1 MIKKIIIGVVIMLL
15 LGGAYLNHYLK
26 IGIPEHEGTILLKGV
41 DNEVSI
47 LRDAAGI
54 PHIFAK
60 TETDAYFALGYAMAQ
75 DRLFQMEFLRAAG
88 NGSLSE
94 ILGDSMLK
102 SDKFLRR
109 IMLRPRNADEIFDD
123 SPPQVQAMLTYFVNG
138 INSFIKADPD
148 LPIEFRLLNHAP
160 ELWTITDM
168 LAIIKLQSWQLSYN
182 YDIELIYRQLN
193 QKLGKENATELFPY
207 YSADHLK
214 ILDEFGFSTTGDAEL
229 ISQAAQLKELLG
241 TNGGSNNWVVSGDR
255 SVSGKPIL
263 CSDPHLHGSRL
274 PGPWY
279 FAHLK
284 APGLDVAGGFFPGLP
299 TVLIGHNRHIAWGI
313 TNMGPDVQ
321 DLFIEEVN
329 PENPNQYL
337 YKDAWYDFEI
347 IPEAIRIKD
356 DSEDSG
362 FRIED
367 LLVRKSIH
375 GPVIKEDEEVLALA
389 WTGHHFYEELEAFY
403 RLNHAENWGEFTMA
417 VSHFST
423 APQNY
428 VYADVE
434 GNIGYYGAGKVP
446 LRKKGAGLYPVPG
459 STGEY
464 DWDGYIPFED
474 MPHLYNPAGGF
485 IVTANA
491 EPHSQDYPYPMPG
504 IYAPEY
510 RTKRISDLIKS
521 KDKLTPDDMA
531 MIQLDQQ
538 SYLAPVFLKYLTAV
552 IPDEQSE
559 IRDALAGWDHV
570 LDENGFEGSIYHETL
585 ETFLRSI
592 WSDDMGLELAEKY
605 LDTWYISLNRWVMML
620 EDNSHK
626 WFDNIATDEV
636 ETRDDLLIDAFN
648 KALISLEQ
656 KYGSR
661 DHLSWEWG
669 IIHNIAFHHPFE
681 AKGGLIEKFFNY
693 GPFPFGGD
701 GETVNRATHVF
712 TKPYMAEMTASM
724 RLIIDM
730 ADASNSRMANASGQV
745 GMPLQDH
752 YTDLIDLWLKGAY
765 VDVNLDREQLGE
777 VQELRLVPKN

>member
-1 MIKKIIIGVVIMLL
+1 MIKKTIIGVVVILL
-15 LGGAYLNHYLK
+15 LGSAYLNHYLK
-26 IGIPEHEGTILLKGV
+26 IGIPEHEGTVELKGLGAA
-41 DNEVSI
+41 VSI
-47 LRDAAGI
+47 ERDDGGI
-54 PHIFAK
+54 PHIFAES
-60 TETDAYFALGYAMAQ
+60 ETDAYFALGYAMAQ

-94 ILGDSMLK
+94 ILGESMLK

-109 IMLRPRNADEIFDD
+109 IMLRPRDVQALFKSN
-123 SPPQVQAMLTYFVNG
+123 PPHVQAMLTHFIAG

-148 LPIEFRLLNHAP
+148 LPIEFRLLGHAP
-160 ELWTITDM
+160 TLWTIGDM

-193 QKLGKENATELFPY
+193 EKLGVENAAELFPY

-214 ILDEFGFSTTGDAEL
+214 ILDEFGAPTAGDREL
-229 ISQAAQLKELLG
+229 ISQANQLKELLG

-263 CSDPHLHGSRL
+263 SSDPHLHGSRI

-279 FAHLK
+279 FAHLN
-284 APGLDVAGGFFPGLP
+284 APGLDVVGGFFPGLP
-299 TVLIGHNRHIAWGI
+299 TALIGHNRQIAWGL

-329 PENPNQYL
+329 PENEYQYL
-337 YKDAWYDFEI
+337 YKDEWLDFEV
-347 IPEAIRIKD
+347 IPQTIRIKD
-356 DSEDSG
+356 DNEESG
-362 FRIED
+362 FRNVD
-367 LLVRKSIH
+367 LEIRKSIH

-389 WTGHHFYEELEAFY
+389 WTGHQFNGELEAFY
-403 RLNHAENWGEFTMA
+403 RLNHASNWGEFTSA

-428 VYADVE
+428 VYADIE

-446 LRKKGAGLYPVPG
+446 LRKQGSGLFPVPG
-459 STGEY
+459 SSGEY

-474 MPHLYNPAGGF
+474 MPHIFNPEGGL

-491 EPHSQDYPYPMPG
+491 EPYGKDYPYPMPG
-504 IYAPEY
+504 IYAPEF
-510 RTKRISDLIKS
+510 RTKRIRDLLKS
-521 KDKLTPDDMA
+521 KEKLTSEDMA
-531 MIQLDQQ
+531 AIQFDQK
-538 SYLAPVFLKYLTAV
+538 SYLAPIFLKHLVEV
-552 IPDEQSE
+552 IPEEHDD
-559 IRDALAGWDHV
+559 IREALSSWDHV
-570 LDENGFEGSIYHETL
+570 LDPNGFEGAIYHESL
-585 ETFLRSI
+585 ETFLRLI
-592 WSDDMGLELAEKY
+592 WVDDMGLELAEKY

-620 EDNSHK
+620 EDNSQR
-626 WFDNIATDEV
+626 WFDKVDTEAT
-636 ETRDDLLIDAFN
+636 ETRDDLLKEAFST
-648 KALISLEQ
+648 ALASLEQ
-656 KYGSR
+656 KYGTGDFS
-661 DHLSWEWG
+661 SWEWG
-669 IIHNIAFHHPFE
+669 VIHNIAFHHPFE

-701 GETVNRATHVF
+701 GETVNRGTHVF

-730 ADASNSRMANASGQV
+730 ANASTSKMANASGQV

-752 YTDLIDLWLKGAY
+752 YTDLIDLWLAGQY
-765 VDVNLDREQLGE
+765 VDVHLDRDELGNI
-777 VQELRLVPKN
+777 QELRLVPQD

>member
-1 MIKKIIIGVVIMLL
+1 MIKKIIIGLVIILL
-15 LGGAYLNHYLK
+15 LGGWYLNHYLK
-26 IGIPEHEGTILLKGV
+26 IGIPDHSGTIQIKGV
-41 DNEVSI
+41 DAEVTI
-47 LRDAAGI
+47 LRDEAGI
-54 PHIFAK
+54 PHIYANS
-60 TETDAYFALGYAMAQ
+60 ETDAYFALGYAMAQ

-94 ILGDSMLK
+94 ILGESMLK
-102 SDKFLRR
+102 SDRFLRK
-109 IMLRPRNADEIFDD
+109 IMLRPRNAQAIFE
-123 SPPQVQAMLTYFVNG
+123 SNPLQVQAMLTHFMNG

-148 LPIEFRLLNHAP
+148 LPIEFRLLGHAP
-160 ELWTITDM
+160 LLWTVDDM

-193 QKLGKENATELFPY
+193 QKLGVEKTAELFPY
-207 YSADHLK
+207 YSAEHLK
-214 ILDEFGFSTTGDAEL
+214 IMDEFGAPTAGDAEL
-229 ISQAAQLKELLG
+229 ISQAVQLKELLG

-279 FAHLK
+279 FAQLN
-284 APGLDVAGGFFPGLP
+284 APGLDVVGGFFPGLP
-299 TVLIGHNRHIAWGI
+299 SALIGHNRHIAWGL

-329 PENPNQYL
+329 PENSFQYL
-337 YKDAWYDFEI
+337 YQDSWLDFEI

-356 DSEDSG
+356 DREASG
-362 FRIED
+362 FRIEEMEI
-367 LLVRKSIH
+367 RKSIH

-389 WTGHHFYEELEAFY
+389 WTGHHFNGELEAFY
-403 RLNHAENWGEFTMA
+403 RLNHASNWGEFTLA

-428 VYADVE
+428 VYADVD

-446 LRKKGAGLYPVPG
+446 LRKKGSGLFPVPG
-459 STGEY
+459 SSGEY

-474 MPHLYNPAGGF
+474 MPHVYNPEGGM

-491 EPHSQDYPYPMPG
+491 EPHGEDYPYPMPG

-510 RTKRISDLIKS
+510 RTKRIRDLIKS

-531 MIQLDQQ
+531 AIQFDRE
-538 SYLAPVFLKYLTAV
+538 SYLAPVFLKYL
-552 IPDEQSE
+552 IPLISE
-559 IRDALAGWDHV
+559 EHAAIRDALANWDHV

-592 WSDDMGLELAEKY
+592 WTDDMGLELAEKY
-605 LDTWYISLNRWVMML
+605 LDTWYISLNRWVKLM
-620 EDNSHK
+620 EDNSHQ
-626 WFDNIATDEV
+626 WFDKIDTDQI
-636 ETRDDLLIDAFN
+636 ETRDDLLVEAFN
-648 KALISLEQ
+648 SALGNLGQ
-656 KYGSR
+656 KYGTD
-661 DHLSWEWG
+661 DHNAWKWG
-669 IIHNIAFHHPFE
+669 VIHNIAFHHPFE

-701 GETVNRATHVF
+701 GETVNRGTHVF

-730 ADASNSRMANASGQV
+730 ADASQSRMANASGQV
-745 GMPLQDH
+745 GMPMQKH
-752 YTDLIDLWLKGAY
+752 YTDLVDIWLAGEY
-765 VDVNLDREQLGE
+765 VDVHLDREDLGDVE
-777 VQELRLVPKN
+777 ELKLIPKN